1 VSDLAKRWAVAAV
14 GIPVVLGLLYLG
26 GWPLAAPVAVLAAL
40 GALEHGRLAARG
52 GIAALPA
59 LEALGSAGFVVAAG
73 LRPTFV
79 GFAPIALALVVAVA
93 ALSLVSALASRPP
106 DRKPL
111 AAVSVTLFGAV
122 YVGLPL
128 AFILLLHALP
138 TEHGWGA
145 LGSAWAGG
153 LVVALPLAATWLGD
167 AVAFFAGTAWG
178 KGGLAPTISP
188 NKSWVGVWGG
198 LTGAGIAGV
207 VWFFVARGA
216 LPGLPF
222 EGPLPAVVI
231 GVVLGIGA
239 IVGDLAESLMKRDV
253 GVKDS
258 GTFFPGHGGIL
269 DRLDALLFTLPAAYA
284 MLVALEAIS

>member
-1 VSDLAKRWAVAAV
+1 VSDLAKRWVVAAV

-26 GWPLAAPVAVLAAL
+26 GWPLAAPIAVLAAL

-52 GIAALPA
+52 GVATLQ
-59 LEALGSAGFVVAAG
+59 LVEALGSAGFVAAAG

-79 GFAPIALALVVAVA
+79 GFAPIALGLVVAVTGLA
-93 ALSLVSALASRPP
+93 LVSALASRAPEQ
-106 DRKPL
+106 KPL

-128 AFILLLHALP
+128 AFVLLLYALP
-138 TEHGWGA
+138 AEHGWA
-145 LGSAWAGG
+145 APESAWAGA

-178 KGGLAPTISP
+178 HGGLAPTISP

-198 LTGAGIAGV
+198 LTGAGVAGGA
-207 VWFFVARGA
+207 WFFVAHGS

-222 EGPLPAVVI
+222 TGPLPAVAI

-239 IVGDLAESLMKRDV
+239 ILGDLAESLMKRDV

-269 DRLDALLFTLPAAYA
+269 DRLDALLLTLPAAYA
-284 MLVALEAIS
+284 MLVAMEAVL

>member
-1 VSDLAKRWAVAAV
+1 LSDLAKRWAVAVV

-26 GWPLAAPVAVLAAL
+26 GWPLALPIAVLAAL
-40 GALEHGRLAARG
+40 GSLEHGRLAGRG
-52 GIAALPA
+52 GVATFPVV
-59 LEALGSAGFVVAAG
+59 EALGSAGFVVAAG
-73 LRPTFV
+73 LRPAFA
-79 GFAPIALALVVAVA
+79 GFAPIALGLVVAVA
-93 ALSLVSALASRPP
+93 GAALIFALASRPP

-128 AFILLLHALP
+128 AFVLLLYALP
-138 TEHGWGA
+138 AEHGWA
-145 LGSAWAGG
+145 ARESVWAGA

-167 AVAFFAGTAWG
+167 AVAFFTGTAWG
-178 KGGLAPTISP
+178 HGGLAPTISP

-198 LTGAGIAGV
+198 LTGAGIAGG
-207 VWFFVARGA
+207 VWFFVAHGS
-216 LPGLPF
+216 LPDLPF
-222 EGPLPAVVI
+222 AGPLPAVAI
-231 GVVLGIGA
+231 GVVLGVGA

-284 MLVALEAIS
+284 MLVALESVS

>member
-40 GALEHGRLAARG
+40 GSLEHGRLAARG
-52 GIAALPA
+52 GVATLPVV
-59 LEALGSAGFVVAAG
+59 EALGSAGFVLAAG
-73 LRPTFV
+73 LRPTFT
-79 GFAPIALALVVAVA
+79 GFAPIALGLVAAVA
-93 ALSLVSALASRPP
+93 GAALILALASRPP
-106 DRKPL
+106 EQKPL

-128 AFILLLHALP
+128 AFVLLLHALP
-138 TEHGWGA
+138 AEHGWA
-145 LGSAWAGG
+145 ARESAWAGG

-178 KGGLAPTISP
+178 HGGLAPTISP

-198 LTGAGIAGV
+198 LTGAGLAGA
-207 VWFFVARGA
+207 VWFYVSHGSLPA
-216 LPGLPF
+216 LPLA
-222 EGPLPAVVI
+222 GPLPAVAI

-284 MLVALEAIS
+284 MLVALEAVS

>member
-1 VSDLAKRWAVAAV
+1 VSDLAKRWAVAVV

-40 GALEHGRLAARG
+40 GSLEHSRLAVRG
-52 GIAALPA
+52 GVAPLSVVG
-59 LEALGSAGFVVAAG
+59 ALGAAGFVVAAG
-73 LRPTFV
+73 LRPTFT
-79 GFAPIALALVVAVA
+79 GFAPIALAIVVGVAGLALIA
-93 ALSLVSALASRPP
+93 ALGARAPEE
-106 DRKPL
+106 KPL
-111 AAVSVTLFGAV
+111 AAISVTLFGAV

-128 AFILLLHALP
+128 AFVLLLHALP
-138 TEHGWGA
+138 DEHAWATPGA
-145 LGSAWAGG
+145 AWAGA

-178 KGGLAPTISP
+178 HGGLAPTISP

-198 LTGAGIAGV
+198 LAGAGVAGA
-207 VWFFVARGA
+207 VWFFVAEAR

-222 EGPLPAVVI
+222 SGPLPAVII

-239 IVGDLAESLMKRDV
+239 IVGDLVESLMKRDV

-284 MLVALEAIS
+284 MLVALEAVS